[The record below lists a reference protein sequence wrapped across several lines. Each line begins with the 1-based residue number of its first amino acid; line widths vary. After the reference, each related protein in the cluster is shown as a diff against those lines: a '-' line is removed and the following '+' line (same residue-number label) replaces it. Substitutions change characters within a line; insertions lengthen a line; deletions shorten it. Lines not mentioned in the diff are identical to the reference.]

1 MIFNLIEIQG
11 GERVKISKI
20 DQKLMDI
27 AMKYADIMWN
37 HKGLILLIICWIY
50 LFWVGTFGSESEV
63 GAVFTIIA
71 LIIMF
76 ICIICPSIFV

>member
-1 MIFNLIEIQG
+1 M
-11 GERVKISKI
+11 RISKI

-27 AMKYADIMWN
+27 AMKYAEIMWN

-50 LFWVGTFGSESEV
+50 LFWVGTFGCESEL
-63 GAVFTIIA
+63 GAVLTLIA

-76 ICIICPSIFV
+76 LCIICTSIFV

>member
-1 MIFNLIEIQG
+1 VTLSIRG
-11 GERVKISKI
+11 GEKMKISKI
-20 DQKLMDI
+20 DQKLIDI
-27 AMKYADIMWN
+27 VMKYEYIMWD

-50 LFWVGTFGSESEV
+50 LFWVGTFGCSSEI
-63 GAVFTIIA
+63 GIVFTFIA